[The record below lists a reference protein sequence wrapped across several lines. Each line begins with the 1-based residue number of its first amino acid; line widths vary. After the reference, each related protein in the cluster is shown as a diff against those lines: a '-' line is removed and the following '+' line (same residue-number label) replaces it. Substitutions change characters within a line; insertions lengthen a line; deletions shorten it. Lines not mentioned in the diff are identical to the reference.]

1 MSEVVYRSHVRIER
15 VKGPVRRAYLPAET
29 KPVIFGVHGA
39 VAEHYKV
46 PPAVLEPH
54 ATTLDYIVAAAAG
67 WLTGTFGGALEARQI
82 DASNERL
89 VSETVGEVELE
100 DHVLVIRRIHVVLK
114 LKAEES
120 QRETAIR
127 VHGFYADKCPVYR
140 TLKPAIAITTELVF
154 EALTA

>member
-1 MSEVVYRSHVRIER
+1 
-15 VKGPVRRAYLPAET
+15 
-29 KPVIFGVHGA
+29 
-39 VAEHYKV
+39 
-46 PPAVLEPH
+46 
-54 ATTLDYIVAAAAG
+54 
-67 WLTGTFGGALEARQI
+67 
-82 DASNERL
+82 

-127 VHGFYADKCPVYR
+127 IHGFYADKCPVYR

-154 EALTA
+154 EAA